1 MEPFFYAPLVY
12 FKHAFVSN
20 ILLKLYNK
28 IFENLK
34 ELNFIF

>member
-12 FKHAFVSN
+12 FKHTFVSN
-20 ILLKLYNK
+20 ILLKLCNK
-28 IFENLK
+28 MFENLE